1 MYIKVSTFNFI
12 IDTFILYLHVFD
24 ATTLKITH
32 TFYFDSLQKVH
43 TFQKSLEAVL
53 QRLAEAEIGQN
64 TVTNAGSIA
73 GTESEIL
80 FFRNQLKVS

>member
-1 MYIKVSTFNFI
+1 MVVLILFI
-12 IDTFILYLHVFD
+12 MHLHVFD
-24 ATTLKITH
+24 VTTSKITY
-32 TFYFDSLQKVH
+32 TFNFDFFFILQKVH